1 MPTQKF
7 IGYNMKRN
15 RVTFSSSRGQRKGT
29 RGAAKKKNNNR
40 DKISDLCLNESPIR
54 YRFRA
59 GEKSIG
65 KV

>member
-1 MPTQKF
+1 
-7 IGYNMKRN
+7 MKRN

-29 RGAAKKKNNNR
+29 RGAAKKNNNNNR

-59 GEKSIG
+59 GEKTIG